1 MSENL
6 IISNILGAAIE
17 RQASDVH
24 LVTGSYPVIRAGGR
38 LVTLGD
44 QAVLTPD
51 ALQKIAAEILP
62 EADIERLTKEREINA
77 VYIWNTRSRFR
88 ARVFYQKGYLAVS
101 LRLISPF
108 ILSPK
113 DLNLPTALINAIDR
127 EKGIVIIT
135 GPYASG
141 RTTTAASLIETVN
154 QNKGLHILTL
164 ERPIEYLLASN
175 QSIVEQREVG
185 RDVPSFVKGLED
197 AADED
202 IDLILV
208 GEAYEPGIEEK
219 ILELA
224 ESGKMI
230 IVLMDAD
237 SAISAIN
244 RFITNIAMDR
254 RSWGKDLLSD
264 VLRVVVAQR
273 LLPRNAGGQILA
285 YEVLT
290 STQAVK
296 SHIRDNTLPQLKS
309 IIQTSA
315 DEGMRSMDKSLLELV
330 KAGEVSME
338 QASQYAAD
346 PHSFK
351 QYFR

>member
-1 MSENL
+1 MTENL

-17 RQASDVH
+17 RRATDIH
-24 LVTGSYPVIRAGGR
+24 LVPGAYPVVRVGGR
-38 LVTLGD
+38 LVTLSD

-51 ALQKIAAEILP
+51 ALQKIANEILTP
-62 EADIERLTKEREINA
+62 QELERLDREREINA
-77 VYIWNTRSRFR
+77 AYIWNNRSRFR

-101 LRLISPF
+101 LRLILPF
-108 ILSPK
+108 VMSPK
-113 DLNLPTALINAIDR
+113 DLNLPPALTNAMAR
-127 EKGIVIIT
+127 EKGLVIIT

-141 RTTTAASLIETVN
+141 RTTTGAALIESIN
-154 QNKGLHILTL
+154 QNQGLHILTL

-175 QSIVEQREVG
+175 QSIVEQRAVG
-185 RDVPSFVKGLED
+185 KDVPSFVQGLD
-197 AADED
+197 NVADED
-202 IDLILV
+202 IDLVLV
-208 GEAYEPGIEEK
+208 GEVYEDGLEEK

-230 IVLMDAD
+230 VAIMDCD
-237 SAISAIN
+237 STISALD
-244 RFITNIAMDR
+244 RFVSNISMEK
-254 RSWGKDLLSD
+254 RSWGKDILAD
-264 VLRVVVAQR
+264 NLRVVVAQR
-273 LLPRNAGGQILA
+273 LLPRNSGGQILA

-296 SHIRDNTLPQLKS
+296 SHIRDNTLGQLKS

-315 DEGMRSMDKSLLELV
+315 EEGMRSMDKSLLELV
-330 KAGEVSME
+330 KNGEVNAE
-338 QASQYAAD
+338 VASQYATD